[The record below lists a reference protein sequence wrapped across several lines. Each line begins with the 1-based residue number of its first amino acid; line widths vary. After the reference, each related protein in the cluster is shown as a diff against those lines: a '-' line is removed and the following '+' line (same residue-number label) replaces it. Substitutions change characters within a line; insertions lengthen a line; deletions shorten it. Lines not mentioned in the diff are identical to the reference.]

1 MFVRLCALAVLSLL
15 AVGCQRPADA
25 PAPAGAGTRPAET
38 VRLLAARLRANDAAG
53 FARLALPPALHARV
67 AAGWRD
73 GRSRWPLDELPLDA
87 QLPTLLATLSA
98 DGAETRLLAGFDR
111 QFARSGRELQQAAH
125 SLGLFGVEY
134 LGQDASYSEEERAHY
149 RQGLTALA
157 QWGVAAPLADRA
169 RARATLVR
177 LASAARRTGID
188 GADDFARL
196 GMEDSLRRL
205 GPFLGAAKDAFA
217 RYGLDLDASL
227 DSVEATLL
235 EQTGETA
242 RVRLRYRLGAEPIDA
257 VLVLQRIDGRW
268 YLRDHL
274 AHAEASLAADAPA
287 EPGVESP
294 PASAGWWPLR
304 SAPRLAWRTRTPL
317 R

>member
-1 MFVRLCALAVLSLL
+1 MRTTILRPVLAGL
-15 AVGCQRPADA
+15 
-25 PAPAGAGTRPAET
+25 
-38 VRLLAARLRANDAAG
+38 LLAAVGLPAACARGPGAGEDDRRTPGPAASVERLAADLRRNDAVA
-53 FARLALPPALHARV
+53 FARHALPPALHARV

-87 QLPTLLATLSA
+87 QLPTLLATLAAPGS
-98 DGAETRLLAGFDR
+98 EQRLVAAFDR

-134 LGQDASYSEEERAHY
+134 LGQDAGYSEEEREHY

-157 QWGVAAPLADRA
+157 QWGSAAPFGDRT
-169 RARATLVR
+169 RARATVVQ
-177 LASAARRTGID
+177 LAGAARRTGIAD
-188 GADDFARL
+188 ADDFARL
-196 GMEDSLRRL
+196 GMEGSLRRL
-205 GPFLGAAKDAFA
+205 GPFLGAAKGVFA

-227 DSVEATLL
+227 DSVEASLL

-242 RVRLRYRLGAEPIDA
+242 RVRLRYALGGQPVDA
-257 VLVLQRIDGRW
+257 VLVLQRIDGHW

-287 EPGVESP
+287 DAP
-294 PASAGWWPLR
+294 PASAGWWPLA
-304 SAPRLAWRTRTPL
+304 APPRVAL
-317 R
+317 RRR

>member
-1 MFVRLCALAVLSLL
+1 MSLRLCAIAALSLL
-15 AVGCQRPADA
+15 LAVACQRPADA
-25 PAPAGAGTRPAET
+25 PAPDAAGTRPAEA
-38 VRLLAARLRANDAAG
+38 VRRLAARLRANDAAG

-73 GRSRWPLDELPLDA
+73 GRSRWPLDELPLDG
-87 QLPTLLATLSA
+87 QLPALLATLSA
-98 DGAETRLLAGFDR
+98 EGAEARLLADFDR
-111 QFARSGRELQQAAH
+111 QFARSGRELQQAVH

-134 LGQDASYSEEERAHY
+134 LGQDASYSDEEREHY

-157 QWGVAAPLADRA
+157 QWGGAAPLADRI
-169 RARATLVR
+169 RARATLVQ
-177 LASAARRTGID
+177 LASAARRTGI
-188 GADDFARL
+188 ADAGDFARL

-205 GPFLGAAKDAFA
+205 GPFLGAAKGALA

-227 DSVEATLL
+227 DGVEATLL
-235 EQTGETA
+235 EQTGDTA
-242 RVRLRYRLGAEPIDA
+242 RVRLRYRLGEQPIDA

-274 AHAEASLAADAPA
+274 AHAEASLASDAPA
-287 EPGVESP
+287 EAP

-304 SAPRLAWRTRTPL
+304 SAPRLARRASGPL

>member
-1 MFVRLCALAVLSLL
+1 MFRHLCAIAVLSLL
-15 AVGCQRPADA
+15 AACQRPADA
-25 PAPAGAGTRPAET
+25 PSPATAGTRPAEA
-38 VRLLAARLRANDAAG
+38 VRLLAARLRANDVEG
-53 FARLALPPALHARV
+53 FARVALPPALHARV

-111 QFARSGRELQQAAH
+111 QFASSGRELQQAAH

-134 LGQDASYSEEERAHY
+134 LGQDASYSEEEREHY

-157 QWGVAAPLADRA
+157 QWGAAAPLGDRA
-169 RARATLVR
+169 RARATVLQ
-177 LASAARRTGID
+177 LASAARRTGI
-188 GADDFARL
+188 AAPADFARL
-196 GMEDSLRRL
+196 GMDDSLRRL
-205 GPFLGAAKDAFA
+205 GPFLGAAKGALA

-227 DSVEATLL
+227 DGLEATLL
-235 EQTGETA
+235 EQTGDRA
-242 RVRLRYRLGAEPIDA
+242 RVRLRYPLGGGTVDA
-257 VLVLQRIDGRW
+257 VLALQRIDGRW

-287 EPGVESP
+287 EPAAEAP
-294 PASAGWWPLR
+294 PASAGWWPLQ
-304 SAPRLAWRTRTPL
+304 SARLARRTGTQL

>member
-1 MFVRLCALAVLSLL
+1 MFVRLCAVVALSLL
-15 AVGCQRPADA
+15 AVACQRSVDA
-25 PAPAGAGTRPAET
+25 PAPEAAATRPAEA
-38 VRLLAARLRANDAAG
+38 VRRLAARLRANDAAG
-53 FARLALPPALHARV
+53 FARLALPPVLHARV

-87 QLPTLLATLSA
+87 QLSALLATLAA
-98 DGAETRLLAGFDR
+98 DGAETRLLADFDR
-111 QFARSGRELQQAAH
+111 QFGRSGRELQQAAH

-134 LGQDASYSEEERAHY
+134 LGQDASYSEEEREHY

-157 QWGVAAPLADRA
+157 RWGGGAPLADRN
-169 RARATLVR
+169 RARATLVQ
-177 LASAARRTGID
+177 LATAARRTGLA
-188 GADDFARL
+188 GPDDFARL
-196 GMEDSLRRL
+196 GMEESLRRL
-205 GPFLGAAKDAFA
+205 GPFLGAAKGAFA

-227 DSVEATLL
+227 DSVEASLL
-235 EQTGETA
+235 EQTGDTA
-242 RVRLRYRLGAEPIDA
+242 RVRLRYRLGDAPIDA

-287 EPGVESP
+287 EAP

-304 SAPRLAWRTRTPL
+304 STPRLARGTVGR
-317 R
+317 

>member
-1 MFVRLCALAVLSLL
+1 MFRHLCAIAVLSLL
-15 AVGCQRPADA
+15 AACQRPADA
-25 PAPAGAGTRPAET
+25 PSPAAAGTRPAQA
-38 VRLLAARLRANDAAG
+38 VRLLAARLRANDVEG
-53 FARLALPPALHARV
+53 FARLSLPPALHARV
-67 AAGWRD
+67 AAAWRD

-87 QLPTLLATLSA
+87 QLPALLATLSA
-98 DGAETRLLAGFDR
+98 EGAEARLLAGFDR

-125 SLGLFGVEY
+125 SLGLFGIEY

-157 QWGVAAPLADRA
+157 QWGAAAPLGDRT
-169 RARATLVR
+169 RARATVLQ
-177 LASAARRTGID
+177 LASAARRTGI
-188 GADDFARL
+188 AAPTDFARL
-196 GMEDSLRRL
+196 GMDESLRRL
-205 GPFLGAAKDAFA
+205 GPFLGAAKGAFA

-227 DSVEATLL
+227 DGLEATLL
-235 EQTGETA
+235 EQTGDRA
-242 RVRLRYRLGAEPIDA
+242 RVRLRYPLGGETVDA
-257 VLVLQRIDGRW
+257 VLALQRIDGRW

-287 EPGVESP
+287 DSAAEAP

-304 SAPRLAWRTRTPL
+304 SARLARRTGMPL